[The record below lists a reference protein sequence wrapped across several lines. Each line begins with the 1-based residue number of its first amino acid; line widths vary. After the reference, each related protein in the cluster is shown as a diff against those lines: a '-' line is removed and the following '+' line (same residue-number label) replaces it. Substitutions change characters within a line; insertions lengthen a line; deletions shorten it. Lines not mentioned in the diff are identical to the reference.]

1 VVLEAL
7 GRANAGSEGLVGV
20 TDLAAYI
27 DAKVPEISDAVFKMR
42 QVPQMSIVGSNFLLV
57 RKTMVLSGGSAEPV
71 VAAPAKPSHVI
82 VAAAWVRESPR
93 AGAAVIVEL
102 SPGTQVQLVETKDGW
117 VLVARDGKKL
127 GYLQEKELVRLQ

>member
-42 QVPQMSIVGSNFLLV
+42 QVPQMSIVGSNFPLV

-71 VAAPAKPSHVI
+71 AAAPAKPSHVI
-82 VAAAWVRESPR
+82 VAAARVCVP
-93 AGAAVIVEL
+93 
-102 SPGTQVQLVETKDGW
+102 
-117 VLVARDGKKL
+117 VLP
-127 GYLQEKELVRLQ
+127 